1 MCDVQY
7 TSFRTIETKGTVVGK
22 DNTDTDII
30 FDDIAISREVQVTFI
45 LQNRVGCRV
54 GCCYSDSWMFKIVL
68 LLKSYLVL
76 FNIQCETFVVIS
88 VVNYS
93 RM

>member
-7 TSFRTIETKGTVVGK
+7 TSFREAKRTVVGK
-22 DNTDTDII
+22 DNTDMDII

-68 LLKSYLVL
+68 LLKA
-76 FNIQCETFVVIS
+76 I
-88 VVNYS
+88 
-93 RM
+93 